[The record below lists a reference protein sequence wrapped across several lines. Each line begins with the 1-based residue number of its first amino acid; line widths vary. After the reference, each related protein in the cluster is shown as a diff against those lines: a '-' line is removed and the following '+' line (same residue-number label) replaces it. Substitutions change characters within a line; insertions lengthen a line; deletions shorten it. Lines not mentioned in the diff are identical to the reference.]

1 MLAGNSALLPAF
13 DRSMAIDDELTTF
26 LRDTNTVHIVTTTRD
41 RRRISTP
48 IWAVEV
54 DGVGYVRS
62 AYGPDSKWYVRA
74 RKNAGAGFETPTG
87 VRAVEL
93 EPIDVSDPLEGRVD
107 DALRAKYASE
117 PASVAEML
125 TPLAHGTTLRV
136 VPLGRPL

>member
-1 MLAGNSALLPAF
+1 MLACATTFGF
-13 DRSMAIDDELTTF
+13 SMATDDELIDF
-26 LRDTNTVHIVTTTRD
+26 LRVTNTVHIVTTTRD
-41 RRRISTP
+41 GRTIATP

-62 AYGPDSKWYVRA
+62 AYGPDSKWYRRA
-74 RKNAGAGFETPTG
+74 TTNPGAGFETPAG

-93 EPIDVSDPLEGRVD
+93 EPVDRSDPFEGRVD
-107 DALRAKYASE
+107 DALRVKYASE

-136 VPLGRPL
+136 VPLGRAL

>member
-1 MLAGNSALLPAF
+1 NARPCAAL
-13 DRSMAIDDELTTF
+13 DRSMAIDDELTAF

-41 RRRISTP
+41 GRRISTP
-48 IWAVEV
+48 IWAVDV

-62 AYGPDSKWYVRA
+62 AYGPDSKWYVRG
-74 RKNAGAGFETPTG
+74 RRNTGAGFETPTG

-93 EPIDVSDPLEGRVD
+93 EPIEVSDPLEGRVD
-107 DALRAKYASE
+107 DALRVKYASE

>member
-1 MLAGNSALLPAF
+1 MATDEALT
-13 DRSMAIDDELTTF
+13 RY
-26 LRDTNTVHIVTTTRD
+26 LRDTNTVRIVTTTRD
-41 RRRISTP
+41 GRRISTP
-48 IWAVEV
+48 IWAVDV
-54 DGVGYVRS
+54 DGIGYVRS

-74 RKNAGAGFETPTG
+74 RRNPGAGFEVPGG

-93 EPIDVSDPLEGRVD
+93 EPIDGSDPLEGRVD
-107 DALRAKYASE
+107 EVLRTKYASE

>member
-1 MLAGNSALLPAF
+1 
-13 DRSMAIDDELTTF
+13 MAADDELIEF
-26 LRDTNTVHIVTTTRD
+26 LRVTKTVRIVTTTRD
-41 RRRISTP
+41 GRTISTP

-54 DGVGYVRS
+54 DGAGYVRS
-62 AYGPDSKWYVRA
+62 AYGPDSKWYRRA
-74 RKNAGAGFETPTG
+74 ISNPGAGFETLGGT
-87 VRAVEL
+87 RAVEL

-107 DALRAKYASE
+107 DALRTKYARH

>member
-1 MLAGNSALLPAF
+1 
-13 DRSMAIDDELTTF
+13 MATDDELNEF
-26 LRDTNTVHIVTTTRD
+26 LRITNTVHIVTTTRD
-41 RRRISTP
+41 GRTISTP
-48 IWAVEV
+48 IWAVDVE
-54 DGVGYVRS
+54 GVGYVRS
-62 AYGPDSKWYVRA
+62 AYGPDSKWYRRA
-74 RKNAGAGFETPTG
+74 TTNPGAGFETPAG

-93 EPIDVSDPLEGRVD
+93 QPIDAADPLEGRVD